1 MSKPIAISSISI
13 SDAMASPKLFG
24 PHFAGDSWNRWRA
37 VLKATFGE
45 PMNDAEREDFRVVAE
60 RLPPTRRVREAIYI
74 AGRGAGKDSVASLIA
89 SHIAVTFE
97 PAGRLRPGEVASIL
111 CIAVDREQ
119 ANIVLNYIK
128 AYFETVPALAALVK
142 SIDRDGVTLR
152 NGVAIVVA
160 TNSFRSVRGR
170 TIIAAIFDE
179 VAFWRDENS
188 ATPDVETAG
197 AVQPGLARLPDS
209 MLILIST
216 VHKRSGLLYEKWKA
230 HYGIADDDVLVIRAT
245 TQQLNPTFDAKT
257 IARQIASDPAL
268 YNAEY
273 NSQWRDDLS
282 SYISRELLEAAVD
295 RGVVVRPP
303 NPETTYYAFADPS
316 GGAHDSFTAAIA
328 HREKGDVVVLDM
340 LYERRP
346 PFNPSET
353 VQEIATLLQD
363 YGLSKIVGDRYAAQW
378 VVEAFDK
385 CGVRYEQSERDRSQI
400 YLDTLPLF
408 TAGQAR
414 LIDNARLIAQ
424 FAQLERRTF
433 SSGKDRVD
441 HGRAGH
447 DDLCNSAAGAMIL
460 ASRRGAYPDNL
471 DWVGDLPASDKTA
484 DGQPR
489 FCAPPTSIFQHP
501 IFNGG
506 VRRW

>member
-1 MSKPIAISSISI
+1 MSKPIAISIV
-13 SDAMASPKLFG
+13 DAMNAPKLFG
-24 PHFAGDSWNRWRA
+24 DFFAGESWNMWRA
-37 VLKATFGE
+37 VLRAAFGE
-45 PMNDAEREDFRVVAE
+45 AMSDAERAAFRTVADRE
-60 RLPPTRRVREAIYI
+60 PPAHRVSEACFIV
-74 AGRGAGKDSVASLIA
+74 GRGGGKDSAASLIA
-89 SHIAVTFE
+89 SHIAMTFD
-97 PAGRLRPGEVASIL
+97 PKGKLRPGEVATIM

-152 NGVAIVVA
+152 NGVAIEVH

-179 VAFWRDENS
+179 VAFWRSEDS
-188 ATPDVETAG
+188 AVPDVEVAG
-197 AVQPGLARLPDS
+197 AVQPGLARMKDS

-216 VHKRSGLLYEKWKA
+216 VHKRSGLLYEKWKG
-230 HYGIADDDVLVIRAT
+230 HYGKPDDDVLVVRGT
-245 TQQLNPTFDAKT
+245 TQQFNPTFDAKT
-257 IARQIASDPAL
+257 IARQIASDPQL
-268 YNAEY
+268 YGAEY

-282 SYISRELLEAAVD
+282 SYISRELLEAAID
-295 RGVVVRPP
+295 HGVVVRPP
-303 NPETTYYAFADPS
+303 QPEITYYSFADPS

-328 HREKGDVVVLDM
+328 HREKGDIVLLDM

-346 PFNPSET
+346 PFNPSEV
-353 VQEIATLLQD
+353 VQEIATTLQD
-363 YGLSKIVGDRYAAQW
+363 YGLSKITGDKYAAQW

-414 LIDNARLIAQ
+414 LIDNARLIGQ
-424 FAQLERRTF
+424 FAQLERRVF

-460 ASRRGAYPDNL
+460 ASRRGAYDSTMA
-471 DWVGDLPASDKTA
+471 WVGDVPATDKTP

-489 FCAPPTSIFQHP
+489 FCQGPQSIFQHP